1 MRVIAWIMVVVAVVM
16 VGLLG
21 YTMYG
26 MQLQVES
33 VDVQALSALEVADQ
47 FIALRTGIDN
57 DSLKGRIFN
66 TSPLGNPEEYAFV
79 TYTVRVSNV
88 GLLPAEWIELVVS
101 PDNSDVL
108 QVDSGSAQA
117 LYALKK
123 GDLKATVLVKLAEDG
138 TVPTAGRSLAVSYFM
153 FGRPYSVAVSL

>member
-79 TYTVRVSNV
+79 TYTVRVS
-88 GLLPAEWIELVVS
+88 